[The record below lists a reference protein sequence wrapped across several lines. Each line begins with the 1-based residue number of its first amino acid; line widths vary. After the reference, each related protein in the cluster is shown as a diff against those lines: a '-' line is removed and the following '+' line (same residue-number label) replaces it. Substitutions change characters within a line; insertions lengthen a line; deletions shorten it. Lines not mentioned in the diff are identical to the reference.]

1 MTCNR
6 CGGEMKP
13 DGLVFEPVTL
23 RFVDFPGETPGE
35 GSTCVQGNSD
45 RLVRCWK
52 CHECG
57 HSVEIKGE
65 VEG

>member
-1 MTCNR
+1 MPS
-6 CGGEMKP
+6 EM
-13 DGLVFEPVTL
+13 
-23 RFVDFPGETPGE
+23 PGE